1 MMPRQVRPTAKG
13 SSSDMRYV
21 CSTGR
26 PLARTSPA
34 SSYTAPS
41 TQPPETLHTT
51 SPSGATAIAAPGSLG
66 ALLNVRTTV
75 ARPNVSPSSHD
86 LEIGSRMSRTF
97 VTSAVRGMTSDYVPG
112 RPDAIRQRAGRP
124 RPVLAASLIGRRAC
138 GYRGARGELT
148 SPWPLTG
155 GPQADPARGCL
166 PWALAPILDR
176 AARAPAAHCRRAPHS
191 CRLAAQPLS

>member
-1 MMPRQVRPTAKG
+1 MSRMPPQVAPTAKG
-13 SSSDMRYV
+13 PSSDMPYV

-34 SSYTAPS
+34 SSYTPPS
-41 TQPPETLHTT
+41 TQPPETLPTT
-51 SPSGATAIAAPGSLG
+51 SPSAATAIAAPGSLG

-75 ARPNVSPSSHD
+75 ARPNVSPASHH

-97 VTSAVRGMTSDYVPG
+97 VTSAARGMTSDYVPG

-148 SPWPLTG
+148 SPWPLIG
-155 GPQADPARGCL
+155 GPQSDPPPGCPPL
-166 PWALAPILDR
+166 
-176 AARAPAAHCRRAPHS
+176 APAALLGPAT
-191 CRLAAQPLS
+191 